1 MNTRLLSFFFTSCL
15 GCTILFSCKN
25 KTASD
30 DKLFELMGHTGIQF
44 TNVVEDD
51 SLENGFLFRN
61 FYNGNGVAIG
71 DINNDSLPDIFFTSN
86 AGANKLYLNKG
97 NFNFED
103 ISDKAGI
110 IKDDKW
116 NTGVVFADV
125 NADGWLDIYVCSS
138 GHMGTGARKN
148 KLYINNQNSTF
159 TESATKFG
167 LDISA
172 YTTQVSFFDYD
183 GDGDLDCFMINNSP
197 IPINQ
202 LNYAN
207 KRDTPD
213 SLWKIADFL
222 KGGGDHLYRNDDGHF
237 SEVTSSAGI
246 HGGLISFGL
255 GVSVTDINGDG
266 WPDVFVSNDSYER
279 DYLYINQKNGT
290 FKDEMESWF
299 QHTSFSSMGAD
310 VGDINNDG
318 YPDLFTT
325 DMLPLNDYRL
335 KTTGSFDNISLFADK
350 LKSGF
355 YYQYTKNCLQLN
367 NKNGKFIDIARY
379 SGVAATD
386 WSWGAL
392 IFDMDNDGW
401 SDLYVCNGVNRD
413 VTNLDFT
420 DFFANEVNQQMVLSG
435 EKKSVDKILQNI
447 PRTPLPNK
455 IYRNDKDLHFSDI
468 GEQWGLAE
476 PTFSNGAAYA
486 DLDNDGDLD
495 LVVCNQN
502 QPAFIYKNKSWE
514 INRNNFISFT
524 LKGKE
529 KNPFAVGSKV
539 QLFCQS
545 EILTR
550 ELFPSRGFQS
560 SVDYKIVF
568 GLGKNTKI
576 DSAVITWPD
585 RTTSIFISPQINKLH
600 VVYQSVAKII
610 PEKIKEDIPVSTT
623 FAMQAGSFDK
633 HQENNYVD
641 FYNERLVPRAFSR
654 EGPKA
659 ATADVNGDGLTDVYI
674 GGAEG
679 QTGQLYLQTK
689 TGTFVKKEEKQFK
702 ERYVGVEVNLK
713 SSHSGGDS
721 SLQGLPKGESP
732 PTTTKGKQQ
741 FEMQPYLVDDV
752 ADLFFDADGDGDM
765 DLLVCPG
772 GNNHTAGSNE
782 LRLRL
787 FINDGGGNFLQNTTA
802 FPETNMNISVAIA
815 NDFNNDGYP
824 DLFIGARS
832 FPGVYGKDPQSFLFV
847 NDGKGHFTDIAKT
860 KNANISNIGMVTG
873 AVWADVSGDKQK
885 ELIIVG
891 EWMAPRIFSFNKD
904 HFDEVK
910 TDLRERYGWYQTVT
924 TADINNDGKEDIIL
938 GNIGENFYLNPSIDK
953 PAKLW
958 MNDFDKNGEMDKL
971 MTYSIDG
978 KDMPVFLKRDV
989 QEQIPGL
996 KKQNLKHSDYANKS
1010 IQELF
1015 SPEIIKAAI
1024 VKQFNYSPS
1033 CVAINKGNGKF
1044 IIKEL
1049 PVEVQLSCINA
1060 IQPVDVSG
1068 DGFIDL
1074 VTGGNQFGFL
1084 PQFEKLDGSFGD
1096 VMINDGK
1103 GNFVC
1108 QDSRKTGL
1116 NLRGELRDIAMI
1128 KNSQGTFLLFLQNNE
1143 IPVYYKLND
1152 LLKKK

>member
-1 MNTRLLSFFFTSCL
+1 MYHKPSSFLLFSFCIGILSFSC
-15 GCTILFSCKN
+15 TNKKDVEERLFQLM
-25 KTASD
+25 
-30 DKLFELMGHTGIQF
+30 DKTGIDF
-44 TNVVEDD
+44 NNVVEDD

-86 AGANKLYLNKG
+86 VGENKLFLNKG
-97 NFNFED
+97 GFIFED
-103 ISDKAGI
+103 ISDRAGI

-125 NADGWLDIYVCSS
+125 NADGWLDIYVCAS
-138 GHMGTGARKN
+138 GHMGTGTRKN
-148 KLYINNQNSTF
+148 KLYINNHLSPSPDGEGRGEVTF
-159 TESATKFG
+159 TEQASKFG

-183 GDGDLDCFMINNSP
+183 GDGDLDFFMINNSP

-222 KGGGDHLYRNDDGHF
+222 KGGGDHLYKNDNGHF
-237 SEVTSSAGI
+237 TEVTSSAGI

-255 GVSVTDINGDG
+255 GVSVTDINLDG
-266 WPDVFVSNDSYER
+266 WPDIFISNDSYER
-279 DYLYINQKNGT
+279 DYLYINQQNGT
-290 FKDEMESWF
+290 FKDEMEDWF

-325 DMLPLNDYRL
+325 DMLPVNDYRL
-335 KTTGSFDNISLFADK
+335 KTTGSFDNISLFTDK

-367 NKNGKFIDIARY
+367 NKNGKFIDVARY

-401 SDLYVCNGVNRD
+401 NDLYVCNGVNRD
-413 VTNLDFT
+413 VTDLDFT
-420 DFFANEVNQQMVLSG
+420 DFFANDVNQEMVLSG
-435 EKKSVDKILQNI
+435 KKKSVDKILQKI

-455 IYRNDKDLHFSDI
+455 VYRNNKNLHFADA
-468 GEQWGLAE
+468 GNEWGLAQ
-476 PTFSNGAAYA
+476 PSYSNGAAYA

-502 QPAFIYKNKSWE
+502 QPAFIYKNRSRE
-514 INRNNFISFT
+514 INQNNFISFL
-524 LKGKE
+524 LKGKDN
-529 KNPFAVGSKV
+529 NPFAVGSKV
-539 QLFCQS
+539 QVFSKS

-560 SVDYKIVF
+560 SVDYKLVF
-568 GLGKNTKI
+568 GLGKNTII
-576 DSAVITWPD
+576 DSAVIAWPD
-585 RTTSIFISPQINKLH
+585 RTTSTFIAPQINKLH
-600 VVYQSVAKII
+600 VVDQSVATVTV
-610 PEKIKEDIPVSTT
+610 EKIKEDIPVSTT
-623 FAMQAGSFDK
+623 FSMQASSFEK

-641 FYNERLVPRAFSR
+641 FYNERLVPHALSR

-659 ATADVNGDGLTDVYI
+659 TTADVNGDGRTDIFI
-674 GGAEG
+674 GAAEG
-679 QTGQLYLQTK
+679 GTGQLYLQTPS
-689 TGTFVKKEEKQFK
+689 GTFIKKEEKHFK
-702 ERYVGVEVNLK
+702 
-713 SSHSGGDS
+713 
-721 SLQGLPKGESP
+721 
-732 PTTTKGKQQ
+732 
-741 FEMQPYLVDDV
+741 QPYRYEDV
-752 ADLFFDADGDGDM
+752 ATLFFDCDTDGDM
-765 DLLVCPG
+765 DLLICPG
-772 GNNHTAGSNE
+772 GNNHLLNSPE

-787 FINDGGGNFLQNTTA
+787 FKNDSKGNFTLDDAA
-802 FPETNMNISVAIA
+802 FPFLNMNISVVIA
-815 NDFNNDGYP
+815 NDFNEDGYP

-832 FPGVYGKDPQSFLFV
+832 YPGVYGKDPQSALFV
-847 NDGKGHFTDIAKT
+847 NDGKGHFTDIAK
-860 KNANISNIGMVTG
+860 NRNPDIAAIGMVTG
-873 AVWADVSGDKQK
+873 AVWADIAGDKRK

-891 EWMAPRIFSFNKD
+891 EWMSPRVFSFNKD

-910 TDLRERYGWYQTVT
+910 TNLSDHYGWWQTIA
-924 TADINNDGKEDIIL
+924 TADVNNDGKEDLIL
-938 GNIGENFYLNPSIDK
+938 GNIGENFYLDPTSER

-971 MTYSIDG
+971 MTYTIES

-996 KKQNLKHSDYANKS
+996 KKQNLKHSDYATKS

-1015 SPEIIKAAI
+1015 APELIKSAV
-1024 VKQFNYSPS
+1024 VKQFNYTPS
-1033 CVAINKGNGKF
+1033 CVVINQGNAQF
-1044 IIKEL
+1044 LMQQL
-1049 PVEVQLSCINA
+1049 PVMAQLSCINA
-1060 IQPVDVSG
+1060 IQPVDVNG
-1068 DGFIDL
+1068 DGFVDL

-1096 VMINDGK
+1096 VLINDGK

-1108 QDSRKTGL
+1108 LDSKKTGL
-1116 NLRGELRDIAMI
+1116 NLRGELRDIALI
-1128 KNSQGTFLLFLQNNE
+1128 KNPKGSFLLFLQNNE
-1143 IPVYYKLND
+1143 FPAYYKLNG
-1152 LLKKK
+1152 LSK

>member
-1 MNTRLLSFFFTSCL
+1 MRHKSSGFLLFVFCISILVVSCTNKKQAEDRLFLL
-15 GCTILFSCKN
+15 M
-25 KTASD
+25 
-30 DKLFELMGHTGIQF
+30 DKTGIDF
-44 TNVVEDD
+44 NNVVEDD

-61 FYNGNGVAIG
+61 FYNGNGVAVG

-86 AGANKLYLNKG
+86 TGANKLYLNKG
-97 NFNFED
+97 NFSFED

-138 GHMGTGARKN
+138 GHMGTGVRKN
-148 KLYINNQNSTF
+148 KLYINNHNSTF
-159 TESATKFG
+159 TEQASQFG

-213 SLWKIADFL
+213 SLWKVAAFL
-222 KGGGDHLYRNDDGHF
+222 KGGGDHLYKNDNGHF
-237 SEVTSSAGI
+237 TEVTGNAGI

-266 WPDVFVSNDSYER
+266 WPDIFVSNDSYER

-290 FKDEMESWF
+290 FKDEMEDWF

-325 DMLPLNDYRL
+325 DMLPVNDYRL
-335 KTTGSFDNISLFADK
+335 KTTGSFDNISLFTDK

-401 SDLYVCNGVNRD
+401 NDLYVCNGVNKD

-435 EKKSVDKILQNI
+435 EKKSIDKILQKI

-455 IYRNDKDLHFSDI
+455 VYRNDRNLHFTDA
-468 GEQWGLAE
+468 GDEWGLTQ
-476 PTFSNGAAYA
+476 PSFSNGAAYT

-502 QPAFIYKNKSWE
+502 QPAFIYKNQSRE
-514 INRNNFISFT
+514 INQNNFISFS
-524 LKGKE
+524 LKGKD
-529 KNPFAVGSKV
+529 NNSFAVGSKIQV
-539 QLFCQS
+539 FTKTD
-545 EILTR
+545 ILTR

-560 SVDYKIVF
+560 SVDYKLVF
-568 GLGKNTKI
+568 GLGKNTTI
-576 DSAVITWPD
+576 DSVVITWPD
-585 RTTSIFISPQINKLH
+585 RTTSTFVLPAINTVHAVDQKNA
-600 VVYQSVAKII
+600 QAI
-610 PEKIKEDIPVSTT
+610 PEKIKQDLASAIVFSKQESN
-623 FAMQAGSFDK
+623 FDK

-659 ATADVNGDGLTDVYI
+659 ATADVNGDGLTDIFI
-674 GGAEG
+674 GAAEG
-679 QTGQLYLQTK
+679 GNGQLYLQTVS
-689 TGTFVKKEEKQFK
+689 GTFIKKEEPHFKQAY
-702 ERYVGVEVNLK
+702 RYEDIAV
-713 SSHSGGDS
+713 
-721 SLQGLPKGESP
+721 
-732 PTTTKGKQQ
+732 
-741 FEMQPYLVDDV
+741 M
-752 ADLFFDADGDGDM
+752 FFDYDIDGDM
-765 DLLVCPG
+765 DLLICPG
-772 GNNHTAGSNE
+772 GNNHLTDSPE

-787 FINDGGGNFLQNTTA
+787 FINDGKGNFTLDDA
-802 FPETNMNISVAIA
+802 ALPPVNMNISVAIA
-815 NDFNNDGYP
+815 NDYNKDGYP

-832 FPGVYGKDPQSFLFV
+832 FPGVYGKDPQSYLFV
-847 NDGKGHFTDIAKT
+847 NDGKGHFTDMAKT

-910 TDLRERYGWYQTVT
+910 TNLIDHYGWWQTIAM
-924 TADINNDGKEDIIL
+924 ADVNNDGKEDLIL
-938 GNIGENFYLNPSIDK
+938 GNIGQNFYLDPTAER

-958 MNDFDKNGEMDKL
+958 MSDFDKNGEMDKL
-971 MTYSIDG
+971 MTYTIDG

-996 KKQNLKHSDYANKS
+996 KKQNLKHSDYATKS

-1015 SPEIIKAAI
+1015 APELIKSAV
-1024 VKQFNYSPS
+1024 VKQFNYTSS
-1033 CVAINKGNGKF
+1033 CVAINQGNGQF
-1044 IIKEL
+1044 LMQQL
-1049 PVEVQLSCINA
+1049 PVMAQLSCINA
-1060 IQPVDVSG
+1060 IQPLDVNA

-1096 VMINDGK
+1096 VLINDGK

-1108 QDSRKTGL
+1108 LESKKTGL
-1116 NLRGELRDIAMI
+1116 NLRGELRDIALI
-1128 KNSQGTFLLFLQNNE
+1128 KNPKGSFLLFLQNNE
-1143 IPVYYKLND
+1143 FPVYYKLHG
-1152 LLKKK
+1152 LTK